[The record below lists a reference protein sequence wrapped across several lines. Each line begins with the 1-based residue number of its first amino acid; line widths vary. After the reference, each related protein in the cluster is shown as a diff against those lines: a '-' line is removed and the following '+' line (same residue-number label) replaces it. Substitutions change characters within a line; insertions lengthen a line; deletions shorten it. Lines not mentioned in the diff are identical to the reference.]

1 MNTAEKFLLLIQ
13 HPEKSRFIFPFRGR
27 DAGFIGAILL
37 DLLHDGAIDVEN
49 GRLIMQ
55 STDTGLS
62 PAHSQVLE
70 QIRGS
75 ARTRKAKTW
84 IMRLSRK
91 SRRYI
96 REIQGGLESKK
107 MIRLEHKKFLVFRY
121 TGSKLM
127 RPDIRKQ
134 IIYDIRDQLFHPKP
148 VSEEKSL
155 ILAVI
160 DACGLYS
167 LICRDRQERKAC
179 RRRIREIM
187 KTDDVSRG
195 VSHAIQ
201 QTHAAMVAAVAASR
215 AAAVAA
221 AT

>member
-49 GRLIMQ
+49 GRLIMK
-55 STDTGLS
+55 STDTNLS
-62 PAHSQVLE
+62 AAHSQVLNHI
-70 QIRGS
+70 QGS
-75 ARTRKAKTW
+75 ARTRRVRTW
-84 IMRLSRK
+84 ITRLSKK
-91 SRRYI
+91 SGKYI
-96 REIQGGLESKK
+96 REVQGGLERKK
-107 MIRLEHKKFLVFRY
+107 LIRLEHKKFLVFKYCR
-121 TGSKLM
+121 SKLM
-127 RPDIRKQ
+127 RPETRKQ
-134 IIYDIRDQLFHPKP
+134 IIYEIRDQLFHPKP
-148 VSEEKSL
+148 VSDEKSL

-179 RRRIREIM
+179 RHRIRKIM

-201 QTHAAMVAAVAASR
+201 EVHAAIAAAVAASK

-221 AT
+221 SS